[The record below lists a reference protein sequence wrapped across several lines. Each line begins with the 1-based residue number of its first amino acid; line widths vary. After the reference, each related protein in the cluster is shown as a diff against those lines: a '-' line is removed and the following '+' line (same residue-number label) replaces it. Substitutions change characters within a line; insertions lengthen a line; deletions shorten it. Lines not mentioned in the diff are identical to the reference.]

1 MKEFKWGDFK
11 DWDEVEDFG
20 GFATDRFL
28 NLTMYQLEAHLQQ
41 NMKTT
46 I

>member
-20 GFATDRFL
+20 GFATDRLSEFD
-28 NLTMYQLEAHLQQ
+28 YV
-41 NMKTT
+41 
-46 I
+46 